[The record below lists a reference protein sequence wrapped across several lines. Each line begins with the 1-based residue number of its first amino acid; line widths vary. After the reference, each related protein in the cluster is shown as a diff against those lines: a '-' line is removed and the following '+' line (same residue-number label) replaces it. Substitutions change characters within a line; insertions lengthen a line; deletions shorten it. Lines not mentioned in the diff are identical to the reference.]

1 LEKEKVQKLKGLEA
15 GNGEIENQLDR
26 MQQEID
32 ELRKAL
38 EDKEQAITEREKGE
52 SIAIA

>member
-1 LEKEKVQKLKGLEA
+1 
-15 GNGEIENQLDR
+15 
-26 MQQEID
+26 MHQEID